1 MKAKTII
8 GMTLL
13 ASVGLVGCEEEIV
26 LDKGESPLMINLS
39 ADSVR
44 CDQRSD
50 AQEALQITW
59 TSGTNQGTG
68 AAISYFS
75 RWM

>member
-1 MKAKTII
+1 
-8 GMTLL
+8 
-13 ASVGLVGCEEEIV
+13 V